1 MIFALFLLMKNTSKS
16 NLARKNI
23 CKYLAFQNSFTS
35 QSNLAITD
43 GRLLKS
49 QNQFLLRLW
58 CLESYEVDFLWPKL
72 LNYQLMFCKS
82 NFILWM
88 SENFDWTKI
97 FSLLNITFWTISK
110 TFWYSQNVIGFP
122 KHWLGLQKFWTL
134 DFIASMGSNPWG
146 SLIYITIDLL
156 FHKSSMRHTYLL
168 QFRSIQICM
177 KLKWHLTKDIVL
189 IAQCTV
195 VESSTNTT
203 PLIPSGPRDW
213 FDMSV

>member
-1 MIFALFLLMKNTSKS
+1 MV
-16 NLARKNI
+16 
-23 CKYLAFQNSFTS
+23 FQNSFTS

-72 LNYQLMFCKS
+72 LNYQLMLCKS

-110 TFWYSQNVIGFP
+110 TFWYSQNWNWISKTLIGTSEV
-122 KHWLGLQKFWTL
+122 LNIGLYCLNGLKSLRKSHLHNHRPTFSQKFNEAYL
-134 DFIASMGSNPWG
+134 SSSISIYSN
-146 SLIYITIDLL
+146 LHEI
-156 FHKSSMRHTYLL
+156 KM
-168 QFRSIQICM
+168 
-177 KLKWHLTKDIVL
+177 
-189 IAQCTV
+189 
-195 VESSTNTT
+195 T
-203 PLIPSGPRDW
+203 PH
-213 FDMSV
+213 